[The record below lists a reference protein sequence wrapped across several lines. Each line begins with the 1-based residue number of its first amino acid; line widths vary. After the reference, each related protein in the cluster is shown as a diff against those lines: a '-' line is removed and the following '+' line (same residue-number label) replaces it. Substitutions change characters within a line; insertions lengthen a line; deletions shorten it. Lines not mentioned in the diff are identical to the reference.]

1 MIFARPWLLV
11 LLVLVP
17 VLGFVLFRRRP
28 GKQDVLRF
36 SDAGLLRELKMNPL
50 PVWRRRLLLLGV
62 LVSMVLMVVAAAEP
76 QRVGPVRSSRST
88 VVLAL
93 DVSRSMIAEDV
104 SPTRF
109 AAAKEA
115 AIDFINAAPE
125 EVDVG
130 VVGFAASA
138 YVIALPGTPR
148 EDIIKSLDGIV
159 LEGGTAIGEAIFT
172 SLSMLDTNGWTSDPD
187 NPERSIQ
194 KRAGAIVLM
203 SDGATNT
210 GRPDVDAAAAAALA
224 EVKVFTVAFGTAEGF
239 ILEEGGGI
247 LEVPAEPEPLQEVS
261 SATDAESYTATTGEE
276 LSKVF
281 STLARTAA
289 VARGWRSVAHWFAL
303 TAVLVLFVTALG
315 WVRFGSRI

>member
-1 MIFARPWLLV
+1 M
-11 LLVLVP
+11 
-17 VLGFVLFRRRP
+17 LFRRRP
-28 GKQDVLRF
+28 GKHDVLRF
-36 SDAGLLRELKMNPL
+36 SDAGLLQELKMNPL

-62 LVSMVLMVVAAAEP
+62 IVSLVLMIITAADP
-76 QRVGPVRSSRST
+76 QRVGSVRSSRST

-93 DVSRSMIAEDV
+93 DVSRSMVAKDV

-109 AAAKEA
+109 EAAKEA
-115 AIDFINAAPE
+115 AIEFINAAPE

-148 EDIIKSLDGIV
+148 EDIIKSLDGII
-159 LEGGTAIGEAIFT
+159 LENGTAVGEAIFT

-194 KRAGAIVLM
+194 KRSGAIVLM
-203 SDGATNT
+203 SDGASNT

-239 ILEEGGGI
+239 IFEEDGAI
-247 LEVPAEPEPLQEVS
+247 LEVPVEPESLQEVS
-261 SATDAESYTATTGEE
+261 SSTEAESYTAATGEE
-276 LSKVF
+276 LGKVF

-289 VARGWRSVAHWFAL
+289 VSRGWRSVAHWFAL
-303 TAVLVLFVTALG
+303 TAVVVLFITALG

>member
-1 MIFARPWLLV
+1 MIFARPWLLT
-11 LLVLVP
+11 LLILVP
-17 VLGFVLFRRRP
+17 ILAASLFRRRSA
-28 GKQDVLRF
+28 KRDVLRF
-36 SDAGLLRELKMNPL
+36 SDAGLLKELRVNPL

-62 LVSMVLMVVAAAEP
+62 LVSLMLMIFAAAEP
-76 QRVGPVRSSRST
+76 QMVGPVRSSRST

-109 AAAKEA
+109 AAAKDA

-125 EVDVG
+125 EVDIG
-130 VVGFAASA
+130 IVGFAASS

-148 EDIIKSLDGIV
+148 EDLIRSLDGIV
-159 LEGGTAIGEAIFT
+159 LEGGTAVGEAIFT
-172 SLSMLDTNGWTSDPD
+172 SLSMLDTNGWVTDPD
-187 NPERSIQ
+187 NPARSIQ
-194 KRAGAIVLM
+194 KRTGAIVLM

-210 GRPDVDAAAAAALA
+210 GRPDNDAAAAASIA
-224 EVKVFTVAFGTAEGF
+224 EVKIFTVAFGTAGGVL
-239 ILEEGGGI
+239 LEPGGGV
-247 LEVPAEPEPLQEVS
+247 LEVPAEPEPLQEIS
-261 SATDAESYTATTGEE
+261 LSTGGISYTAETGEE

-289 VARGWRSVAHWFAL
+289 ITRGWRSVAHWFSLAAI
-303 TAVLVLFVTALG
+303 AVLVFTALG